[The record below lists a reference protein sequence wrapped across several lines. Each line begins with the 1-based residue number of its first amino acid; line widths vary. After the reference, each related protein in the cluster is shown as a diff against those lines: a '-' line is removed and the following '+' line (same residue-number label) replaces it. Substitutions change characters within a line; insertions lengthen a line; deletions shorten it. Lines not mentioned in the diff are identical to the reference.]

1 MTVEL
6 NQEQLLLLNRINIR
20 FFFKLFSIIK
30 LPLEFLTGLKI
41 VKLNGDEC
49 ITSVRLK
56 YLNKNP
62 FRSTYFAV
70 LSMAAELSTGAIA
83 LLAAEGRHTSVA
95 KIITSMKAD
104 FVKKATGRTQ
114 FTCSEGQKLLNSNTV
129 LSALIVAAVTTVCSS
144 YITTLRM
151 EEKLY
156 VVSSA
161 VEANTEVIRQVRDQQ
176 LVHPYELEALR
187 SEIAKELAMIQNT
200 MDIESNKLTDL
211 RYQMDLIKEELK
223 QLIPKPGH

>member
-6 NQEQLLLLNRINIR
+6 NQEQLLLLNRINNR

-30 LPLEFLTGLKI
+30 LPLAFLTGLKI

-104 FVKKATGRTQ
+104 FVKKAIGRTK
-114 FTCSEGQKLLNSNTV
+114 FSCNDGKKLFIAVDKAISAKEPQIETV
-129 LSALIVAAVTTVCSS
+129 SSVGCDESGDIVAHFEFTWSF
-144 YITTLRM
+144 
-151 EEKLY
+151 
-156 VVSSA
+156 
-161 VEANTEVIRQVRDQQ
+161 
-176 LVHPYELEALR
+176 
-187 SEIAKELAMIQNT
+187 
-200 MDIESNKLTDL
+200 
-211 RYQMDLIKEELK
+211 K
-223 QLIPKPGH
+223 QR